1 MTNNF
6 QLTEATV
13 FPDLNAKEQQPADY
27 SRMTLSLNTL
37 RYKHFRGVLQY
48 PEQDQM
54 HHLMLVVTGLSESDL
69 GELTPDDSAEVS
81 NIVFNAMKKY
91 IQLGKTIV
99 KSLNE

>member
-1 MTNNF
+1 MTTI
-6 QLTEATV
+6 QLTEPTA
-13 FPDLNAKEQQPADY
+13 FPDLNAKEQQPADFQ
-27 SRMTLSLNTL
+27 RTTLTLQPL

-54 HHLMLVVTGLSESDL
+54 HHLMLNMTGLTETDL
-69 GELTPDDSAEVS
+69 GELTPDDSAEIS